1 MVLVIRYCDNDKIY
15 GVLEFVSNIDRL
27 TAIEIIRSV
36 KNRDE
41 WWSMEDIWDALEDS
55 ELEYAKHDDIDEYYV

>member
-1 MVLVIRYCDNDKIY
+1 MILVIRDCDNDKIY

-55 ELEYAKHDDIDEYYV
+55 ELEYAKHDDIDECYV